1 MALKRVMVLTGG
13 GDCPGLNAVIR
24 GIVKRASQEKDW
36 EVIGCIESFNGVLRE
51 PTEIVELNE
60 KAVEGLQIQG
70 GTILGTTNKG
80 GPFAWPVRNSDGTWT
95 TVDRS
100 DEMIRKLR
108 YMGVD
113 AVINIGGDG
122 SQRISLGL
130 AQKGLNIVGV
140 PKTIDND
147 LSSTDYTFGFQTAVQ
162 ICTEAIDKLV
172 TTAASHNRVFIME
185 VMGRDAGWIALH
197 CAIAGGADVCII
209 PEIPYDINKIKEKIE
224 QRYNKRH
231 GYCIIVVAEGAKPKG
246 GTAVGAESSE
256 VGYQHI
262 RLGGI
267 GHQLAADLKAA
278 GVEHDIRCTI
288 LGHLQRGGTPIA
300 FDRILASQFGVRAM
314 EEVICGNYGQ
324 MVAYRHPDIVAVPL
338 EEAVRAQ
345 NLVDPNGSL
354 VHTDETH
361 PCRDHRGTDRSRLL
375 LEEQRPQDAGAV
387 LFTDRQYQ
395 SRGRRDSQP
404 PRCRHRGDCL
414 RQPLRH
420 QLPGLY
426 PALHARA

>member
-51 PTEIVELNE
+51 PTEVVELTE
-60 KAVEGLQIQG
+60 KTVEGLQIQG

-80 GPFAWPVRNSDGTWT
+80 GPFEWPVKNPDGSWT

-100 DEMIRKLR
+100 DEMIRKLG
-108 YMGVD
+108 YMDVD

-130 AQKGLNIVGV
+130 AKKGLNIVGV

-197 CAIAGGADVCII
+197 SAIAGGADICLI
-209 PEIPYDINKIKEKIE
+209 PEMPYDIEKIKEKIE
-224 QRYNKRH
+224 QRYNKRR

-246 GTAVGAESSE
+246 GSIVCTQTGE
-256 VGYQHI
+256 VGYQHVK
-262 RLGGI
+262 LGGI
-267 GHQLAADLKAA
+267 GNQLAAELKAA
-278 GVEHDIRCTI
+278 GVDHDIRCTI

-300 FDRILASQFGVRAM
+300 FDRILASEFGVRAM
-314 EEVICGNYGQ
+314 ELVIEGQFGQ
-324 MVAYRHPDIVAVPL
+324 MVAYRHPEVVSVSL

-345 NLVDPNGSL
+345 NLVDPNSRL
-354 VHTDETH
+354 VHTAKGLGIE
-361 PCRDHRGTDRSRLL
+361 
-375 LEEQRPQDAGAV
+375 
-387 LFTDRQYQ
+387 F
-395 SRGRRDSQP
+395 
-404 PRCRHRGDCL
+404 GD
-414 RQPLRH
+414 
-420 QLPGLY
+420 
-426 PALHARA
+426 